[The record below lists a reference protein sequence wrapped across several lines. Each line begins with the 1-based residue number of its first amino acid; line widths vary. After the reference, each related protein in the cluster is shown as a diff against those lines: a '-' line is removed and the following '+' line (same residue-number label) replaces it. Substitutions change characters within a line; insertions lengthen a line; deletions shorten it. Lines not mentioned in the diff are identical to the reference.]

1 MAHLREARFPDDV
14 DAVRAIFREYA
25 DSLGFDLGF
34 QDFEAELAQLP
45 GKYAAPEGCVLLAE
59 HAGAVVGCV
68 ALRASGPG
76 VAEMKRLY
84 VRPGLRGLR
93 LGRQLAEAVCAA
105 AARVGYDRIRLDTLP
120 SMQAARAIYAG
131 LGFGPT
137 EAYVFNPMPGAT
149 YLERVLRASD

>member
-1 MAHLREARFPDDV
+1 MALLREARFPDDLN
-14 DAVRAIFREYA
+14 AVRAIFREYA

-45 GKYAAPEGCVLLAE
+45 GKYASPEGCVLLAE

-68 ALRASGPG
+68 ALRPSGLG

-93 LGRQLAEAVCAA
+93 LGRRLAEAVCEAA
-105 AARVGYDRIRLDTLP
+105 VLAGYDRIRLDTLP
-120 SMQAARAIYAG
+120 SMQAARAIYAA
-131 LGFGPT
+131 LGFLPT

-149 YLERVLRASD
+149 YLERTLRGRN